1 MEAKNITYLYKQK
14 RKVIKEHMSDNFNKN
29 RIIKNSLLLY
39 VRMLFTMWLNLWT
52 TRLVLANLGV
62 EDMGVY
68 GVVGSIVNVF
78 QVLTSGVGTAIQR
91 FLTYEMGRKDNNLN
105 GVFCSSINV
114 IFILAIIMLIL
125 LEVAGLW
132 FLNNKVNIPAS
143 SYSAAQWV
151 FQFSVLTCIVN
162 VISIPYNAL
171 VIAHEKMNAFAFISI
186 LQVVLTCACAYCLS
200 FLDNRLFYYALFM
213 ALVGVIIRIIYQV
226 YCMRNFA
233 ETKYHLIIDREQIKQ
248 ILKFAGVSTT
258 SGILQVISSQG
269 IVFVINWTFGVALNA
284 VYTIAL
290 QLKNSVLSF
299 AQNIQKAIAPQ
310 ITKTYAS
317 GELSAHK
324 KLVYGG
330 SKMEVFMIYFIMI
343 PFMFRTEY
351 IMKLWLGDVPSH
363 TVIFMQ
369 SIIFLSLTYAAFEPI
384 RTSVLATNKIAKFM
398 IVPDAIN
405 LVSLPIA
412 YYIGNLSGRPS
423 YLIITVVGI
432 EVLMC
437 ILRTYYAVKVTELRT
452 REIFVKILY
461 PSLSV
466 VILTSIVCFILS
478 SVFDENLIG
487 LLELLALNSIALC
500 LIIYFVG
507 ISKEEKKQ
515 IQNIVRKRFCNY
527 ESNRSYSN

>member
-1 MEAKNITYLYKQK
+1 MTL
-14 RKVIKEHMSDNFNKN
+14 KEVNHCMSSNYNKN

-78 QVLTSGVGTAIQR
+78 QVLTSGIGTAIQR

-105 GVFCSSINV
+105 GVFCSSVNV
-114 IFILAIIMLIL
+114 IFILAVIMLIL

-132 FLNNKVNIPAS
+132 FLNNKVNIPS
-143 SYSAAQWV
+143 SSLSAAQWV

-200 FLDNRLFYYALFM
+200 FMDNRLFYYALFM
-213 ALVGVIIRIIYQV
+213 ALISVIIRIIYQV
-226 YCMRNFA
+226 YCMRYFA
-233 ETKYHLIIDREQIKQ
+233 ETKYHLMIDREQIKQ

-317 GELSAHK
+317 GEFDAHK

-330 SKMEVFMIYFIMI
+330 SKMEIFMIYFIML
-343 PFMFRTEY
+343 PFLFRTEY
-351 IMKLWLGDVPSH
+351 IMHLWLGEVPLH
-363 TVIFMQ
+363 TIIFMQ

-384 RTSVLATNKIAKFM
+384 RTSVLATNKIAKFL
-398 IVPDAIN
+398 IIPDAVN
-405 LVSLPIA
+405 LISLPFA
-412 YYIGNLSGRPS
+412 YFVGNLSGQPS
-423 YLIITVVGI
+423 CLIITVVGI
-432 EVLMC
+432 EILMC
-437 ILRTYYAVKVTELRT
+437 MLRTYYAVKVTELNIK
-452 REIFVKILY
+452 EIFSSVLS
-461 PSLSV
+461 PSLYV
-466 VILTSIVCFILS
+466 AIIGAIACYILS
-478 SVFDENLIG
+478 SLLTENLMG
-487 LLELLALNSIALC
+487 VFELFVLNSIVLC
-500 LIIYFVG
+500 FIIYFVG
-507 ISKEEKKQ
+507 TSHKERELVNHLLKVK
-515 IQNIVRKRFCNY
+515 INKY
-527 ESNRSYSN
+527 K

>member
-1 MEAKNITYLYKQK
+1 
-14 RKVIKEHMSDNFNKN
+14 MSDNFNKN
-29 RIIKNSLLLY
+29 RIVKNSLLLY

-78 QVLTSGVGTAIQR
+78 QVLTGGVGTAIQR

-105 GVFCSSINV
+105 SVFCSSINV

-125 LEVAGLW
+125 LEGAGLW

-143 SYSAAQWV
+143 SLSAAQWV
-151 FQFSVLTCIVN
+151 FHFSVLTCIVN

-186 LQVVLTCACAYCLS
+186 LQVVLTCVCAYCLS

-213 ALVGVIIRIIYQV
+213 ALIGVIIRIIYQV
-226 YCMRNFA
+226 YCLRNFA
-233 ETKYHLIIDREQIKQ
+233 ETKYHLMIDREQIKQ
-248 ILKFAGVSTT
+248 ILKFAGVSTS

-317 GELSAHK
+317 GELDAHK

-330 SKMEVFMIYFIMI
+330 SKMEIFMIYFIMI
-343 PFMFRTEY
+343 PFLFRTEY
-351 IMKLWLGDVPSH
+351 IMHLWLGNVPQY
-363 TVIFMQ
+363 TKIFVQ
-369 SIIFLSLTYAAFEPI
+369 CTIFLSLTYAAFEPI
-384 RTSVLATNKIAKFM
+384 RSAVLATTKISQFM
-398 IVPDAIN
+398 IIPEIVYL
-405 LVSLPIA
+405 LVLPVSFC
-412 YYIGNLSGRPS
+412 IGKVTNSPIF
-423 YLIITVVGI
+423 LIMSVVLLDI
-432 EVLMC
+432 LVC
-437 ILRTYYAVKVTELRT
+437 ILRTFLAVKVTSLGLK
-452 REIFVKILY
+452 EIFSYVLMTGFVVGVIASICCWLISKLLPENIFGLLLLILINAMTLSLVIYIVGLKHAERVVFQNIIHKIL
-461 PSLSV
+461 
-466 VILTSIVCFILS
+466 
-478 SVFDENLIG
+478 N
-487 LLELLALNSIALC
+487 
-500 LIIYFVG
+500 
-507 ISKEEKKQ
+507 K
-515 IQNIVRKRFCNY
+515 NIK
-527 ESNRSYSN
+527 

>member
-1 MEAKNITYLYKQK
+1 
-14 RKVIKEHMSDNFNKN
+14 MSENYNKN

-105 GVFCSSINV
+105 GVFCSSLNV
-114 IFILAIIMLIL
+114 IFFLAIIMLML
-125 LEVAGLW
+125 LEVVGLW
-132 FLNNKVNIPAS
+132 FLNNKIDIPAS
-143 SYSAAQWV
+143 SISAAQWV

-200 FLDNRLFYYALFM
+200 YLDNRLFFYGLFM
-213 ALVGVIIRIIYQV
+213 ALISILVRIIYQV
-226 YCMRNFA
+226 YCVRNFA
-233 ETKYHLIIDREQIKQ
+233 ETKYHLMINRGQIKQ

-317 GELSAHK
+317 GEFDAHK

-330 SKMEVFMIYFIMI
+330 SKMEIFMIYFIMI
-343 PFMFRTEY
+343 PFLFRTEY
-351 IMKLWLGDVPSH
+351 IMQLWLGDVPQY
-363 TVIFMQ
+363 TKVFVQ
-369 SIIFLSLTYAAFEPI
+369 CIIFLSLTYAAFEPI
-384 RTSVLATNKIAKFM
+384 RSAVLSTTKISQFM
-398 IVPDAIN
+398 IIPEIVYMLVLPVTFCVGKITGSPN
-405 LVSLPIA
+405 LLIVS
-412 YYIGNLSGRPS
+412 
-423 YLIITVVGI
+423 VVLLDI
-432 EVLMC
+432 LVC
-437 ILRTYYAVKVTELRT
+437 ILRTSLAVKVTALCFK
-452 REIFVKILY
+452 EIIDCVLMNGLAVGVIASICCWLISNLLPENIFGLLLLILINAMI
-461 PSLSV
+461 LCV
-466 VILTSIVCFILS
+466 VIYIVGLKHTERV
-478 SVFDENLIG
+478 VFQTIIHK
-487 LLELLALNSIALC
+487 LLN
-500 LIIYFVG
+500 
-507 ISKEEKKQ
+507 KNTK
-515 IQNIVRKRFCNY
+515 
-527 ESNRSYSN
+527 

>member
-1 MEAKNITYLYKQK
+1 
-14 RKVIKEHMSDNFNKN
+14 MSENYNKN

-91 FLTYEMGRKDNNLN
+91 FLTYEMGRKDHNLN
-105 GVFCSSINV
+105 GVLCSSLNV
-114 IFILAIIMLIL
+114 IFVLAIIMLML
-125 LEVAGLW
+125 LEVVGLW
-132 FLNNKVNIPAS
+132 FLNNKIDIPAS
-143 SYSAAQWV
+143 SISAAQWV

-200 FLDNRLFYYALFM
+200 YLDNRLFFYGLFM
-213 ALVGVIIRIIYQV
+213 ALISILIRIIYQV
-226 YCMRNFA
+226 YCVRNFA
-233 ETKYHLIIDREQIKQ
+233 ETKYHLMINRGQIKQ
-248 ILKFAGVSTT
+248 ILKFAGVSST

-317 GELSAHK
+317 GEFDAHK

-330 SKMEVFMIYFIMI
+330 SKMEIFMIYFIMI
-343 PFMFRTEY
+343 PFLFRTEY
-351 IMKLWLGDVPSH
+351 IMQLWLGDVPQY
-363 TVIFMQ
+363 TKVFVQ
-369 SIIFLSLTYAAFEPI
+369 CIIFLSLTYAAFEPI
-384 RTSVLATNKIAKFM
+384 RSAVLSTTKISQFM
-398 IVPDAIN
+398 IIPE
-405 LVSLPIA
+405 IA
-412 YYIGNLSGRPS
+412 YMLVLPVTFCVGKITGSPNL
-423 YLIITVVGI
+423 LIVSVVLLDI
-432 EVLMC
+432 LVC
-437 ILRTYYAVKVTELRT
+437 ILRTSLAVKVTALCFK
-452 REIFVKILY
+452 EIIDCVLMNGLAVGVIASICCWLISNLLPENIFGLLLLILINAMI
-461 PSLSV
+461 LCV
-466 VILTSIVCFILS
+466 VIYIVGLKHTERV
-478 SVFDENLIG
+478 VFQTIIHK
-487 LLELLALNSIALC
+487 LLN
-500 LIIYFVG
+500 
-507 ISKEEKKQ
+507 KNTK
-515 IQNIVRKRFCNY
+515 
-527 ESNRSYSN
+527 